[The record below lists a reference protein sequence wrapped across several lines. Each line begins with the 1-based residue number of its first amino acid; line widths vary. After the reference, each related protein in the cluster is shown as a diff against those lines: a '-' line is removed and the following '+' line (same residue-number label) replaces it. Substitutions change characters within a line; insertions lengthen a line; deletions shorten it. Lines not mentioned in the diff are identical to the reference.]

1 MNSSGNEA
9 LSPLVWGGG
18 SPAHLELTPW
28 QTLCWG
34 VWITQRRSTGSGGI
48 ICSLRNLR
56 PRENGG
62 LSKSMQVDSTH
73 LSPICLVPEC
83 RSILSVS
90 LGVALHGQAV
100 AAGSGLETWSFQAQ
114 VWGDLRNP
122 LVPPNPAPLQV
133 CRTPGVVP
141 SCTVTELSLSA
152 LYSEPWQGRPHDLCL
167 VPIWSRQNSSPPPA
181 ASHRFLLPQNG
192 HLSPLCHLSISAC
205 LLGLDVSP
213 LLLTCYHEHGTM
225 NLGVTLQKRSVESE
239 GARSMSHGESGLLCS
254 DQAFL
259 GPHCNLQWEG
269 LREEDH
275 TCFVSS
281 QGSQLGTVGR
291 REWDRC
297 LLGIYS
303 MPGPLSR
310 LLNPRS
316 RRWW

>member
-1 MNSSGNEA
+1 MTFAWSLSG
-9 LSPLVWGGG
+9 PG
-18 SPAHLELTPW
+18 
-28 QTLCWG
+28 
-34 VWITQRRSTGSGGI
+34 
-48 ICSLRNLR
+48 
-56 PRENGG
+56 
-62 LSKSMQVDSTH
+62 
-73 LSPICLVPEC
+73 
-83 RSILSVS
+83 
-90 LGVALHGQAV
+90 
-100 AAGSGLETWSFQAQ
+100 
-114 VWGDLRNP
+114 
-122 LVPPNPAPLQV
+122 
-133 CRTPGVVP
+133 RTPRHP
-141 SCTVTELSLSA
+141 QQLHTDFSFPRMDTCLHSA
-152 LYSEPWQGRPHDLCL
+152 TCP
-167 VPIWSRQNSSPPPA
+167 
-181 ASHRFLLPQNG
+181 FLL
-192 HLSPLCHLSISAC
+192 A
-205 LLGLDVSP
+205 LLGLDLSP

-275 TCFVSS
+275 TCFVSF